1 MSSVK
6 HIALT
11 VALLSIFALAVYVGR
26 RADSAEKGSS
36 MKTTVGEHQFTVTL
50 EDNATAEALEK
61 HLPMTLE
68 MNELNGNEKYR
79 YMPFS
84 LPTDAYSPGMIQVGD
99 IMLYGDNCLVVFYKS
114 FSTPNSYTKIG
125 RIDNTAKLL
134 AAVGADDV
142 QMTLE

>member
-1 MSSVK
+1 
-6 HIALT
+6 
-11 VALLSIFALAVYVGR
+11 
-26 RADSAEKGSS
+26 
-36 MKTTVGEHQFTVTL
+36 MKITIGKHQFTVTL
-50 EDNATAEALEK
+50 EDNAAAAALKE
-61 HLPMTLE
+61 HLPMTLD

-84 LPTDAYSPGMIQVGD
+84 LPTDPYSPGIIQAGD

-142 QMTLE
+142 QMVLE